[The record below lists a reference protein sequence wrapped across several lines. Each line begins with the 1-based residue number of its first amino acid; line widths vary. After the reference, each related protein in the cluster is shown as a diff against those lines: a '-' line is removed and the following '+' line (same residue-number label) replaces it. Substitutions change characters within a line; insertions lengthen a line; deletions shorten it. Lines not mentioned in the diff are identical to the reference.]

1 MKKYVKDPTIDSRF
15 IGEGDFH
22 NEPMI
27 IMAFLPQNNI
37 DKISKATIKL
47 LERNNVIPDY
57 EIISIN
63 SKTTNNPKQ
72 SIEDARIKARNS
84 GKKGVLVLSGKQCS
98 LGVSIDNCDI
108 VLLLNNSMGFDM
120 IYQMMFR
127 CMTEGKN
134 KKCGF
139 VVDLNI
145 HRVIETSVIN
155 YASLIKP
162 DIHPRDAT
170 KIHSTRKTYQFKW

>member
-1 MKKYVKDPTIDSRF
+1 
-15 IGEGDFH
+15 
-22 NEPMI
+22 MI

-134 KKCGF
+134 KKSHF
-139 VVDLNI
+139 FIIVTTFTIIIFITIIFFKFTMNI
-145 HRVIETSVIN
+145 FM
-155 YASLIKP
+155 K
-162 DIHPRDAT
+162 
-170 KIHSTRKTYQFKW
+170 